1 MPSLS
6 SAAADLRKVYAGELL
21 EPGAA
26 GYDVARRVHNG
37 IIDKRPALIARC
49 RGTADI
55 ADAIRIAHGHK
66 LDVSIRGGG
75 HNVAG
80 RATIEGGL
88 MIDLSLMRH
97 VRVDPASR
105 VAWVGGGALWRDV
118 NRETQQFGLATTG
131 GVVSSTGVAGLTLG
145 GGFGWL
151 MPRFGLALDNLR
163 SVTLVL
169 ADGTVER
176 VSASHSADV
185 FWAVRGGGGNFG
197 VAAEFEFELHE
208 VGPMVTGGLVAHAG
222 ARAKEVLRFFR
233 DQTDEAPDEVFLVA
247 ALAVAPEGSGAK
259 IAAVAAQH
267 SGSLPDGEA
276 FARPIKAFGSPL
288 IDMLGPLPYVVSN
301 MLFDEGMPQGARNY
315 WKSHFLMEL
324 SDAAMDAL
332 TDAFDR
338 LPTGA
343 SQILVEHFHGAGTRV
358 PVADTAYALR
368 HPGFNVLFLA
378 QWQDPKDD
386 HRCVAWAREAY
397 ASIEPFVSPLRY
409 GNYLSDDDLS
419 DATNLSKV
427 YGPNLPRLRKI
438 KKDSDPGNL
447 FRLNLNIPPA
457 D

>member
-1 MPSLS
+1 MASLS
-6 SAAADLRKVYAGELL
+6 SAAADLRKVFAGELL
-21 EPGAA
+21 EPGHA
-26 GYDVARRVHNG
+26 GYDAARRVHNG
-37 IIDKRPALIARC
+37 AIDKRPALIARC

-66 LDVSIRGGG
+66 LEVSVRGGG

-80 RATIEGGL
+80 RATIEAGL

-97 VRVDPASR
+97 VGVDPAGR

-169 ADGTVER
+169 ADGSVER
-176 VSASHSADV
+176 VSPTRHPDV

-197 VAAEFEFELHE
+197 VAAEFEFQLHQ
-208 VGPMVTGGLVAHAG
+208 VGPMVTGGLVAHPG
-222 ARAKEVLRFFR
+222 DRAKDVLRFFR
-233 DQTDEAPDEVFLVA
+233 DQTQAAPAEVFLVG
-247 ALAVAPEGSGAK
+247 ALVFTPDGSGAK

-267 SGSLPDGEA
+267 SGSLADGEA
-276 FARPIKAFGSPL
+276 FARPLKTFGPP
-288 IDMLGPLPYVVSN
+288 IVDMLGPLPYVVSN

-315 WKSHFLMEL
+315 WKSHFLAEL
-324 SDAAMDAL
+324 SDAAIDAL
-332 TDAFDR
+332 IDAFGR
-338 LPTGA
+338 LPTPA
-343 SQILVEHFHGAGTRV
+343 SQILIEHFHGQGTRV

-368 HPGFNVLFLA
+368 HSGFNVLFLA

-386 HRCVAWAREAY
+386 HRCIAWAREAY
-397 ASIEPFVSPLRY
+397 ASIKPFVSPLRY
-409 GNYLSDDDLS
+409 GNYLSDDDVADAGNLLS
-419 DATNLSKV
+419 V

-438 KKDSDPGNL
+438 KKDVDPGNL
-447 FRLNLNIPPA
+447 FRQNLNIPPA